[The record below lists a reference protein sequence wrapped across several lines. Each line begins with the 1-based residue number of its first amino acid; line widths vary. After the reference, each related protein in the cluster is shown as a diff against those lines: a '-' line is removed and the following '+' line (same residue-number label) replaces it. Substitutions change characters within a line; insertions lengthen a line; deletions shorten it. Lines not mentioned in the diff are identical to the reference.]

1 MCAVFL
7 VLSLPRYLTF
17 DPDRSRVQ
25 QPGDFTLHYPLLV
38 AHILFGTVAIVT
50 CCLQVWPWLRQAHPA
65 VHRVSGR
72 LYVFAGALPAGAL
85 GLVVGATSPNGLTM
99 RMSSVM
105 LSVLWLVF
113 TIAGYR
119 TARQRRWADHR
130 RWMIRSFA
138 ATMAI
143 PLNRVYA
150 WLLEATVLPAPSS
163 NDPAVQ
169 EAWVHN
175 LVGNADWPGWVTTL
189 LVAEWWLT
197 ERSARAKHKARAARR
212 RAAAAATPVTTTRP
226 ADLPTREGPS

>member
-1 MCAVFL
+1 M
-7 VLSLPRYLTF
+7 LSLPRYLSF
-17 DPDRSRVQ
+17 DPDRSRVP
-25 QPGDFTLHYPLLV
+25 QPGGFTLHYPLLV
-38 AHILFGTVAIVT
+38 AHILFGAVAMVT

-72 LYVFAGALPAGAL
+72 LYVFAGVLPAGVL
-85 GLVVGATSPNGLTM
+85 GIVVGATSPHGLTM

-105 LSVLWLVF
+105 LSVLWLAF

-119 TARQRRWADHR
+119 TARQRRWGDHR

-150 WLLEATVLPAPSS
+150 FLLEATVLPLPASD
-163 NDPAVQ
+163 DPAVL
-169 EAWVHN
+169 EAWTHD

-189 LVAEWWLT
+189 LIAEWWLT
-197 ERSARAKHKARAARR
+197 ERSARAKYKAGAARR
-212 RAAAAATPVTTTRP
+212 KAAAAASRGDTDSTGTPAQKKGT
-226 ADLPTREGPS
+226 DPS